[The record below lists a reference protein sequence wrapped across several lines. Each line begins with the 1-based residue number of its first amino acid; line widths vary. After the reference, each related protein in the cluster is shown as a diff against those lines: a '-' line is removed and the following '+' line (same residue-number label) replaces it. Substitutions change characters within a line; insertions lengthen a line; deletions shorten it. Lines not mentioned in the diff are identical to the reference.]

1 MRENRLAVKSTMQIY
16 EIYIKLYTK
25 YGEISIVVLPEY
37 GLWNQESFVTFDSG
51 RLSAVCGHPESKNGV
66 SCKNPA
72 FFQRISRDFSSPSGK
87 KPAVLRPPE
96 KNNYL
101 PLKDSRLLNSSEATK
116 LTAIMK
122 KDTKVVV
129 FQPRTQLSSKIEGT
143 TDKNRPKMM
152 ENVGV

>member
-25 YGEISIVVLPEY
+25 HREISIVVLPEY

-72 FFQRISRDFSSPSGK
+72 FFRESPEIFPPHQK
-87 KPAVLRPPE
+87 KTGGP
-96 KNNYL
+96 K
-101 PLKDSRLLNSSEATK
+101 
-116 LTAIMK
+116 TAGEE
-122 KDTKVVV
+122 
-129 FQPRTQLSSKIEGT
+129 QLSSLKGFQVAEQQRSHKT
-143 TDKNRPKMM
+143 HRHYEK
-152 ENVGV
+152 